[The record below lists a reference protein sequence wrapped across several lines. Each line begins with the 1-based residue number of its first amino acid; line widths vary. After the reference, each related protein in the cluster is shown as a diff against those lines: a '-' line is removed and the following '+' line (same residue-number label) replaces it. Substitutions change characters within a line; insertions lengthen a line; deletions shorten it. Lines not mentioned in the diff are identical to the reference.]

1 MFTASLPIYLKYV
14 FFGPSFALPDPRRV
28 YSANTTASLRF
39 SLPVAPPHLRSPLLR
54 LHNSSHNASLEVV
67 SLGVKNK
74 LLEVVLQTS
83 LNAEG
88 RVLSLT
94 NSFASAESGISLAME
109 LLQTSSPQK
118 PVVQLWKVT
127 ARGILSDYSGTYH
140 IELVNCVVHPQYRSY
155 CVPRGKV
162 NFGFQIERKS
172 NGNGYLVGVVSD
184 ITLKTTSNDKVFNQ
198 GKFSCIM
205 CAYTCMNMRM
215 PGASVCSL
223 CSLFTPEYIRTHAC
237 KGVRLC
243 VSAGSHFPV
252 LIPCKYTSMGLWC
265 AMHLARHDMAG
276 GLPLC
281 IIPVCSCDRWTCA
294 LLVSLC
300 RRSCRSECWHASWSG
315 PPPRT
320 ACGCNKSK
328 YLSRPEPTFSCM

>member
-1 MFTASLPIYLKYV
+1 MGEFHSLTGADGSWQANPLALYKHLDKISCQWTFTSHHRLRDLVDVCSGTITREEGNVFTASLPIYLKYV
-14 FFGPSFALPDPRRV
+14 FFVPSFALPDSTPV

-83 LNAEG
+83 LNAKG

-155 CVPRGKV
+155 CVPQGKV

-172 NGNGYLVGVVSD
+172 NGSGYLVGVVSD
-184 ITLKTTSNDKVFNQ
+184 ITLKTTSNGKVFNQ

-205 CAYTCMNMRM
+205 CVYTYMYEHEDAWCKCVQFVF
-215 PGASVCSL
+215 SV
-223 CSLFTPEYIRTHAC
+223 
-237 KGVRLC
+237 
-243 VSAGSHFPV
+243 
-252 LIPCKYTSMGLWC
+252 YT
-265 AMHLARHDMAG
+265 
-276 GLPLC
+276 
-281 IIPVCSCDRWTCA
+281 
-294 LLVSLC
+294 
-300 RRSCRSECWHASWSG
+300 
-315 PPPRT
+315 
-320 ACGCNKSK
+320 
-328 YLSRPEPTFSCM
+328 